1 MNDDALKCLTAR
13 AEAGDPDS
21 QFELAR
27 LILDDEESNEEQH
40 NWDLDSANGKEL
52 EKGTRWLILA
62 AKNGQREAQTDLAK
76 RYHYGIDFPE
86 NQARAFEWF
95 SLASE
100 QGCPEAQFFLG
111 ELYTN
116 DDVVAYDIE
125 TALGYYEQSAAKG
138 FQWAQLALFDIYRN
152 GADLSLPDL
161 ERALFWGR
169 KAGEQGNLAAQL
181 SLGRLFFEGDIIERN
196 HLEAAFWL
204 HLAADFDDEAKYLL
218 ALLYFNGHGVEK
230 NITKAADLFRSLAR
244 KGDPDAM
251 VQLAIVLSE
260 MLRPPL
266 DEVHSWLIKASE
278 LGHLYARD
286 MLEEFESEDDTPA
299 CVRREFEISDCPKRT
314 ASQWRALAEAGD
326 TEAQYK
332 IALLLEEG
340 GDVQVDFDEA
350 VMWYRRA
357 ASKGHSG
364 AQWRLSLCYQ
374 TGLGVEADENKAV
387 HLLQLAADGGE
398 SDAQL
403 QLGWHYYF
411 GSVVSE
417 DRKKAYQL
425 FKKASEQWN
434 LTALV
439 WLGHCYQNG
448 DGVVIDRK
456 KACQLYQKAADLG
469 VVSAQFKLGMMYSL
483 GWGVRRNSKK
493 AANLLTMAAEQN
505 HTTAIVELGRMYLS
519 GTGVAQST
527 STAEVLFKKAA
538 DLGDADGKFELGRLI
553 LAREQCHNAE
563 AFQFIVE
570 SANEHIVNAEQ
581 YLAELGSNTVNG
593 IDNNAKCKEREPVE
607 PNDKMLG
614 RIIANKFAILSFIGN
629 GGISRV
635 YKARNVF
642 TDRIV
647 AIKILHP
654 HLKFDDVAVQ
664 RFQREAK
671 AISRLEHPNVISLQ
685 DFGVVSGDQ
694 PYMVLDFI
702 TGHSL
707 EELLQEQGAI
717 DVERCL
723 TIFLQVIDGLAVAHD
738 NAIVH
743 KDIKP
748 SNIMITNPNTAQECA
763 KLVDFGIARVF
774 SEGGP
779 ASNRHA
785 RAHRISGT
793 PSYMSPE
800 QCQGQT
806 LDLRSDIYSLGCVL
820 FEALTGSRAV
830 TGTSFYD
837 IASTHLYQTPPSII
851 ESRPDANFSRQLD
864 AIVRRMMSKE
874 PNARYLDLHE
884 LREDLAQ
891 LRAAAA

>member
-1 MNDDALKCLTAR
+1 MNDDALKCLIDR

-27 LILDDEESNEEQH
+27 LILDEESNDEQH
-40 NWDLDSANGKEL
+40 NWDLDSANDKEL
-52 EKGTRWLILA
+52 ERGARWLILA

-95 SLASE
+95 TLASE
-100 QGCPEAQFFLG
+100 QGCPEAEFFLG

-125 TALGYYEQSAAKG
+125 TALGYYEKSASKG

-161 ERALFWGR
+161 ERALYWGR
-169 KAGEQGNLAAQL
+169 RAGEQGNLAAQL
-181 SLGRLFFEGDIIERN
+181 SLGRLFFEGDTVERN

-204 HLAADFDDEAKYLL
+204 HLAADLDDEAKYLL

-230 NITKAADLFRSLAR
+230 NITKAADLFRCLAR

-251 VQLAIVLSE
+251 VQLSIVLSE
-260 MLRPPL
+260 MIRPPL

-278 LGHLYARD
+278 LGHLHARD
-286 MLEEFESEDDTPA
+286 MLEEFESEDDTPQ
-299 CVRREFEISDCPKRT
+299 CVRREFEMSDCPKRT

-357 ASKGHSG
+357 ASKGHAG

-374 TGLGVEADENKAV
+374 TGLGVEPDETKAV
-387 HLLQLAADGGE
+387 HLLQLAADGGDA
-398 SDAQL
+398 DAQL

-411 GSVVSE
+411 GSIVSE
-417 DRKKAYQL
+417 DKKKAYQL
-425 FKKASEQWN
+425 FKKASERWN

-469 VVSAQFKLGMMYSL
+469 VVSAQFKLGMMYAL
-483 GWGVRRNSKK
+483 GWGVRRNSKR
-493 AANLLTMAAEQN
+493 AANWLTMAADQD

-527 STAEVLFKKAA
+527 STAEVLFRKAA
-538 DLGDADGKFELGRLI
+538 NLGDADGKFELGRLI
-553 LAREQCHNAE
+553 MVREQCHNAE
-563 AFQFIVE
+563 AYQYIVE
-570 SANEHIVNAEQ
+570 SANEHVVDAEH
-581 YLAELGSNTVNG
+581 YLAELGSSKGNG
-593 IDNNAKCKEREPVE
+593 TEEKPAGTKPVE
-607 PNDKMLG
+607 SDDKMVG
-614 RIIANKFAILSFIGN
+614 RIIANKYSILSVIGN

-647 AIKILHP
+647 AIKVLHS

-664 RFQREAK
+664 RLQREAK
-671 AISRLEHPNVISLQ
+671 AIRRLEHPNVVGLQ
-685 DFGVVSGDQ
+685 DFGVLSGDQ
-694 PYMVLDFI
+694 PYMVLDFV

-707 EELLQEQGAI
+707 EELLQEHGAI

-723 TIFLQVIDGLAVAHD
+723 TLFLQLIDGLAIAHD
-738 NAIVH
+738 SAIVH

-748 SNIMITNPNTAQECA
+748 SNIMVTNSNGAQECA
-763 KLVDFGIARVF
+763 KLCDFGIARVF
-774 SEGGP
+774 SDVGP
-779 ASNRHA
+779 VINNKHSRT
-785 RAHRISGT
+785 HRISGT

-830 TGTSFYD
+830 TGTSFTD
-837 IASTHLYQTPPSII
+837 IASTHLYQSPPSII
-851 ESRPDANFSRQLD
+851 ESRPDLNFSRQLD
-864 AIVRRMMSKE
+864 AIIKRMMAKE
-874 PNARYLDLHE
+874 PNERYHDLHA

-891 LRAAAA
+891 LKAAAA